1 MRNQERR
8 PAVRSYRRRPEG
20 GWASPSPVGARE
32 PTPVGGIQVEVCG
45 SKVVRATCDVFG
57 VDCALHYC
65 IFACRFFIITRLLF
79 PLEMGHFGPRRVPSL
94 TFGPT
99 PTLRANAWWSSPPNT
114 RGKLFAALQTRGP
127 CLSGPRVSHTQWSH
141 QGGHDGRG
149 AGCQPDI
156 ILWGS
161 WGGLRGITHSQ

>member
-1 MRNQERR
+1 MR
-8 PAVRSYRRRPEG
+8 
-20 GWASPSPVGARE
+20 
-32 PTPVGGIQVEVCG
+32 
-45 SKVVRATCDVFG
+45 
-57 VDCALHYC
+57 
-65 IFACRFFIITRLLF
+65 IFFVITRLLSPHF
-79 PLEMGHFGPRRVPSL
+79 KGPEMGLAASPSL

-114 RGKLFAALQTRGP
+114 RGKLFAALQTREP

-161 WGGLRGITHSQ
+161 WGGLRGIPHSQ